1 MDAVC
6 TFSAASVM
14 ASVFSSTPMSAEK
27 ASIAEIPMGTDL
39 VGRTITFFSVSSEAC
54 CAARMMLV
62 LLGRMNTF
70 LAWVASTAWAR
81 S

>member
-1 MDAVC
+1 
-6 TFSAASVM
+6 
-14 ASVFSSTPMSAEK
+14 
-27 ASIAEIPMGTDL
+27 MGTDL

-54 CAARMMLV
+54 WAARMMLV